1 MAQEVI
7 KPVLGYLDRLKK
19 VYADHAYK
27 VDLGN
32 AKGIPLGLAGYI
44 IFRY

>member
-1 MAQEVI
+1 MAQKVVE
-7 KPVLGYLDRLKK
+7 PVLGYLHRFKK